1 MRAIIVTKHGG
12 PEVLEIQT
20 IANPTPGPNDVLIN
34 VNAFGLNHADTFMR
48 QGLWP
53 FNIPVIGIECAGSVE
68 HDPSGTLE
76 HGTKVIALVG
86 GMARDRNGSYAEM
99 VSVPSSNVV
108 PVETKLNWAELG
120 AIPEVYATA
129 WIALHGNLAIQPGQ
143 TILVRGGTSSV
154 GQAAINIAVDAGATV
169 IATTRSEERIGLLNN
184 LGASEVLID
193 DGNIADQIRTK
204 RPEGIDGVL
213 DLIGN
218 TVLRDSLSRLKA
230 KGRICQIGF
239 LGGLL
244 PVQDFNPIADLPS
257 GVQLSVFGSAFVLGT
272 AAFPISDVPFQD
284 IIAKVERGIY
294 KAKPTRVF
302 AFENI
307 VEAHQVMEANHAL
320 GKMVV
325 LVNNAA

>member
-20 IANPTPGPNDVLIN
+20 ITNPTPGLNDVLIN

-48 QGLWP
+48 QGFWP

-108 PVETKLNWAELG
+108 PV
-120 AIPEVYATA
+120 
-129 WIALHGNLAIQPGQ
+129 
-143 TILVRGGTSSV
+143 RGGTSSV

-169 IATTRSEERIGLLNN
+169 IATTRSAERIGLLKN
-184 LGASEVLID
+184 LCASEVLID

-218 TVLRDSLSRLKA
+218 TVLRDSLSSLKA

-294 KAKPTRVF
+294 KAKPTQVF

-307 VEAHQVMEANHAL
+307 VEAHQVMEANQAL